1 MGAKSTT
8 EMAVAAV
15 LALTA
20 VTLLAE
26 EPSDQGVKTAV
37 RAAWD
42 TYITAFSDGRTDV
55 VAEQVYAAPSYV
67 LGAAGGTVRMTTHDT
82 KEGFDQ
88 IHQTLQREQYDR
100 TETDHVEI
108 CVLNGGTALL
118 TARYT
123 RYRTNGE
130 VLTTGASGYL
140 FALLEGQWKILAIMG
155 NPADKLVACD

>member
-1 MGAKSTT
+1 MSGKSTT
-8 EMAVAAV
+8 ELALVTV

-20 VTLLAE
+20 ATLLAQ
-26 EPSDQGVKTAV
+26 EPSERNVKTAV
-37 RAAWD
+37 RTAWD

-55 VAEQVYAAPSYV
+55 VAEQLYAAPSYV
-67 LGAAGGTVRMTTHDT
+67 LGASGGTVRMTTDDT

-100 TETDHVEI
+100 SETDHVEI

-123 RYRTNGE
+123 RYRTSGE